1 MSYRTICGLSR
12 PERILALEC
21 FAKGLGVEDIAVIH
35 KIPVT
40 NVRYFMRDLSADG
53 VFDRI
58 YLNRKKP

>member
-1 MSYRTICGLSR
+1 
-12 PERILALEC
+12 LALEC